1 MILEEFM
8 YVGESPSRAV
18 AFAGESKGGPRVVW
32 EMLLYSAV
40 QTKKGVRAVQCK
52 QKRSSINSKY
62 IEIYNRQMEKHI
74 VIHRII

>member
-18 AFAGESKGGPRVVW
+18 AFAGESRGGPRMVW

-40 QTKKGVRAVQCK
+40 QTKKGVRTVQCK
-52 QKRSSINSKY
+52 KTVRYIYRKY
-62 IEIYNRQMEKHI
+62 IEIYGHIEKYI
-74 VIHRII
+74 EIHRNI

>member
-18 AFAGESKGGPRVVW
+18 AFAGESRGGPRIVW

-40 QTKKGVRAVQCK
+40 QTKKEFEPCSAKK
-52 QKRSSINSKY
+52 QFDIY
-62 IEIYNRQMEKHI
+62 IENI
-74 VIHRII
+74 